1 MKGSRK
7 STRAAVYGRE
17 SKDKTKSIA
26 DQVKLATAEVEQ
38 QGWTLAGTYDDG
50 TSASRYARQARK
62 DWDRLLADLD
72 AGVFEV
78 LVVWEVTR
86 ADRNLASWVTVLD
99 RCRAAG
105 IRVHVVS
112 DERTFDPR
120 KARDYR
126 DLATAGVDA
135 AYETDRLGERVRRGK
150 AAAAAAGRPAGKI
163 TYGYQRRYDPE
174 TREPIQEPHPQ
185 HAPIVVEIIT
195 RVADGEP
202 VKRVADDL
210 TARAVPT
217 PGGGSKSGG
226 WYYSTVRA
234 IAMNVAYIGQV
245 RHNGSETY
253 PAMWPALVP
262 EETFWAAQ
270 RIFSAR
276 KGVGWRS
283 GRADHLLTGI
293 PVCAKCGET
302 YRGRFDTNL
311 DGRQRY
317 GCRNGC
323 GYVDGAGL
331 EDLVLA
337 YVLGRL
343 GKRDVYRQLRRA
355 GQGAD
360 RERAAAQ
367 AEADRLRERLEEA
380 RESAASA
387 DGISY
392 ATLAVQERELGAQIT
407 AAEQR
412 AERAGVPPAVREL
425 ADAGDDMPARW
436 AAMPVAA
443 CRDVIR
449 DLVEVRVWPLR
460 GGRNRP
466 TPIGVPVS
474 ERVSIEWKGTG

>member
-1 MKGSRK
+1 MTTRGK
-7 STRAAVYGRE
+7 TRAAVYGRE
-17 SKDKTKSIA
+17 SQANRKSIR
-26 DQVKLATAEVEQ
+26 DQVDLGAAEVAE
-38 QGWTLAGTYDDG
+38 QGWTLAGSYDDG
-50 TSASRYARQARK
+50 TSASRYARQAR
-62 DWDRLLADLD
+62 DGWDKLLADLA
-72 AGVFEV
+72 AGAFDV

-86 ADRNLASWVTVLD
+86 ADRDLESWVTVLN

-105 IRVHVVS
+105 IRVHVIA
-112 DERTFDPR
+112 DERTYDPR
-120 KARDYR
+120 RARDYR

-163 TYGYQRRYDPE
+163 TYGYARRYHPE
-174 TREPIQEPHPQ
+174 TREPIQEPHPE

-210 TARAVPT
+210 TARQVPT

-234 IAMNVAYIGQV
+234 IAMNVAYIGLV
-245 RHNGSETY
+245 RHNGGDTY
-253 PAMWPALVP
+253 PAVWPPLVP
-262 EETFWAAQ
+262 DEVFWAAQ

-283 GRADHLLTGI
+283 GRAEHLLTGI

-302 YRGRFDTNL
+302 YRGRFDTHL

-331 EDLVLA
+331 EKEVLA
-337 YVLGRL
+337 FALGRL
-343 GKRDVYRQLRRA
+343 ARRDVYRQLRRA

-380 RESAASA
+380 RESAASP
-387 DGISY
+387 DGITY
-392 ATLAVQERELGAQIT
+392 AALAVQERELGAQIT

-412 AERAGVPPAVREL
+412 AERAGVAPAVRKL
-425 ADAGDDMPARW
+425 ADAGQALPQVWADMPTAAR
-436 AAMPVAA
+436 
-443 CRDVIR
+443 RDVLR
-449 DLVEVRVWPLR
+449 DLVTVTVRPLR

-466 TPIGVPVS
+466 TPRGVPVAD
-474 ERVSIEWKGTG
+474 RVTVTWRSAR